1 MTTTAGITTTF
12 TTTQSDCYA
21 SFSLYSYLNNESF
34 VKFEKSSK
42 CVNHQCLLQFYG
54 KLV

>member
-21 SFSLYSYLNNESF
+21 SFSLYSYLNNE
-34 VKFEKSSK
+34 VLSSLK
-42 CVNHQCLLQFYG
+42 NLQNA
-54 KLV
+54 